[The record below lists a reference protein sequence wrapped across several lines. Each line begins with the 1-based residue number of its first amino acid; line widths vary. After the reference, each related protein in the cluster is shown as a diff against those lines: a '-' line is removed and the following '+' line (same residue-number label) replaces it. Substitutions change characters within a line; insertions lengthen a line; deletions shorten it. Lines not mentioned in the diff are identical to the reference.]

1 MKNVK
6 NQKNFETNLKKSEE
20 NKEMQKEIKRKIMPI
35 EKIREINIGPAN

>member
-1 MKNVK
+1 MKIVK

-35 EKIREINIGPAN
+35 KK

>member
-1 MKNVK
+1 MKIVK
-6 NQKNFETNLKKSEE
+6 NPKNFETNLKKSEE

>member
-1 MKNVK
+1 MKSAK
-6 NQKNFETNLKKSEE
+6 KQKNFEANLKKSEE

>member
-1 MKNVK
+1 MRIVK
-6 NQKNFETNLKKSEE
+6 KQKNFKTNLKKSEE